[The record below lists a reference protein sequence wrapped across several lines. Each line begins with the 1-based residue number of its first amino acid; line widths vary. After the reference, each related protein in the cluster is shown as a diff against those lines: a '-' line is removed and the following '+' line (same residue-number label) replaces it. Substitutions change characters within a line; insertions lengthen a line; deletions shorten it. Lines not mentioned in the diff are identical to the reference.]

1 MDVNMMNNYAVR
13 IIYDDPH
20 TEEYR
25 QKYQDALDEI
35 QRLNRVIDDLT
46 EKLRLSEI
54 ANGFLSERIDNLI
67 EEVNDLKNPKHH
79 SCMVRA

>member
-13 IIYDDPH
+13 IIYDDPR

-35 QRLNRVIDDLT
+35 QRLNRVIEELNSAIRDKDDIIF
-46 EKLRLSEI
+46 EMSESLDEL
-54 ANGFLSERIDNLI
+54 GT
-67 EEVNDLKNPKHH
+67 DLAILKGEY
-79 SCMVRA
+79 